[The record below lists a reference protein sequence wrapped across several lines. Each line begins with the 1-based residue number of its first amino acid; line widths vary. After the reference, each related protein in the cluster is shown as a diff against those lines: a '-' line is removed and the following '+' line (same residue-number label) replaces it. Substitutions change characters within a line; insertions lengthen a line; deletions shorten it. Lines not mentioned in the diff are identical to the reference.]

1 MRKLLILLGLIVL
14 IAGPACAQDY
24 PKAEISGDYMYI
36 RINPGGG
43 ASGAN
48 CHGVGGSVAGNLN
61 DWFGVVGDFGG
72 CRVSGLPS
80 GVSSHAYTYLFGPRV
95 SYRNTSPLTPY
106 AQVLFGGERATA
118 SVSGVG
124 SSSNNAFA
132 MSLGGG
138 ADYSVNEH
146 IAIRVIQVEY
156 LYTHFGGAR
165 QNNARIEAGI
175 VFRFGG
181 R

>member
-1 MRKLLILLGLIVL
+1 MRNLLLLLGLMFF
-14 IAGPACAQDY
+14 IAGPVCAQDY

-36 RINPGGG
+36 RVNPGGG
-43 ASGAN
+43 ASGIN
-48 CHGVGGSVAGNLN
+48 CHGGAGSIAGNLN
-61 DWFGVVGDFGG
+61 DWFGVVGEFGG

-80 GVSSHAYTYLFGPRV
+80 GVSSHAFTYLFGPRV
-95 SYRNTSPLTPY
+95 SYRNTSRLTPY

-124 SSSNNAFA
+124 SGSNNAFA

-146 IAIRVIQVEY
+146 IAIRVIQAEY
-156 LYTHFGGAR
+156 LYTRFAGTH

>member
-1 MRKLLILLGLIVL
+1 MRNLLILLGLIL
-14 IAGPACAQDY
+14 ILAGPACAQDY

-36 RINPGGG
+36 RANPGGG
-43 ASGAN
+43 ASGQN
-48 CHGVGGSVAGNLN
+48 CHGADGNIAGNLN

-72 CRVSGLPS
+72 CRVTGLPS
-80 GVSSHAYTYLFGPRV
+80 GVSAHAFTYLFGPRV
-95 SYRNTSPLTPY
+95 SYRNSSPLTPF
-106 AQVLFGGERATA
+106 AQLLFGGERATA

-124 SSSNNAFA
+124 SGSNNSFAF
-132 MSLGGG
+132 SLGGG
-138 ADYSVNEH
+138 ADYRWNEH
-146 IAIRVIQVEY
+146 IAIRVIQVES
-156 LYTHFGGAR
+156 LYTHFGGVR

>member
-1 MRKLLILLGLIVL
+1 
-14 IAGPACAQDY
+14 
-24 PKAEISGDYMYI
+24 
-36 RINPGGG
+36 
-43 ASGAN
+43 
-48 CHGVGGSVAGNLN
+48 
-61 DWFGVVGDFGG
+61 
-72 CRVSGLPS
+72 
-80 GVSSHAYTYLFGPRV
+80 
-95 SYRNTSPLTPY
+95 
-106 AQVLFGGERATA
+106 
-118 SVSGVG
+118 
-124 SSSNNAFA
+124 

-138 ADYSVNEH
+138 ADYKWNEH